1 MPHLVKKN
9 FLRVSVSC
17 LAFESE
23 IRSKIRHLTK
33 TITAMKERASGWP
46 RERKDLR
53 FSSQPFLAFFEAPIF
68 RSELFYNQY
77 LAKNST
83 GC

>member
-17 LAFESE
+17 LAFGSE

-33 TITAMKERASGWP
+33 TITAMEERFARGP
-46 RERKDLR
+46 LQRKGLR
-53 FSSQPFLAFFEAPIF
+53 FSSQPFLAFFVALIF
-68 RSELFYNQY
+68 RLELFD
-77 LAKNST
+77 K
-83 GC
+83 